1 MNTKKQEALSAL
13 LHKIFTDVLPR
24 RGFAVRERQIEM
36 AEEVLSSLCRLEICL
51 AESAVGTGKT
61 LAYLTPAVLARR
73 ARLNE
78 GKIPTTLPN
87 GRQAPITIATSSIA
101 LQRAIV
107 CDHIPAL
114 SAILLESGIIKS
126 PLTAVLRK
134 GKSNY
139 VCERRLA
146 DFHSHAN
153 PQTRLLVAPVLKGA
167 ALDLATVADLT
178 PYIRRNICVSDSCA
192 QDCSLHDFCRYMR
205 FVRGAAAGGYDFQV
219 TNHNLFLADLLR
231 RSAGERPLLADCQ
244 AVIFDE
250 AHRFFGAARDMY
262 GSALSLT
269 GLARAAADISDITW
283 AHGQS
288 TADVVRAAERILS
301 KGRLLFQFLNK
312 EVPAEVHDDTE
323 RYPTCIRERTSR
335 LISALRKDVDALAQR
350 LRGRVAAPA
359 SERRLRQSVRALAQE
374 GAALDAFS
382 HHDDLVYWLEGDA
395 GASAGGGNCVG
406 AEAGGRG
413 SQLFILRG
421 MPKNLGAMLN
431 RDLWSLPFPIVLTS
445 GTLSVSGSFEHIKR
459 KAGLDRVL
467 ARRLRET
474 TKPSPFDYQKNALL
488 YLSEDVPF
496 PDNGNE
502 EYLAAVADEACR
514 LIHAACGHAA
524 LLFTSYKAMDRVYE
538 RVVAMGLPYPLFRL
552 DRGGA
557 LAIERFRRSIGGV
570 LFASGALWEGID
582 IPGDVLSLL
591 VIVRLPF
598 AIPDPVSE
606 WERTLYRDFDDYKAK
621 VIVPEML
628 IRLKQGFGRLIRGEA
643 DTGVV
648 AILDSRAGVG
658 GAYRKRVLAALPPC
672 GVTSDIADVERFIQS
687 KKGPGYFDV

>member
-1 MNTKKQEALSAL
+1 MNTKNQEALFAL
-13 LHKIFTDVLPR
+13 LHKIFADILPR
-24 RGFAVRERQIEM
+24 RGLAVRKRQIEM

-61 LAYLTPAVLARR
+61 LAYLTPAVLACR

-78 GKIPTTLPN
+78 GNIPTTLPS

-114 SAILLESGIIKS
+114 SAILLEAGIIKS

-139 VCERRLA
+139 VCERRLK
-146 DFHSHAN
+146 DFISHAN
-153 PQTRLLVAPVLKGA
+153 PQTRLLVTPVLKGA
-167 ALDLATVADLT
+167 ALDLAALAGLT

-192 QDCSLHDFCRYMR
+192 QDCSLHDSCRYMR

-269 GLARAAADISDITW
+269 GLARAAADISDIVW

-288 TADVVRAAERILS
+288 TADITRAAERILS

-312 EVPAEVHDDTE
+312 EVPIELHDDTE

-335 LISALRKDVDALAQR
+335 LISALRKDIDALAQR
-350 LRGRVAAPA
+350 LRGRVAVPA
-359 SERRLRQSVRALAQE
+359 SERRLGQSVRALAQE

-382 HHDDLVYWLEGDA
+382 RHDDLVYWLEGDA
-395 GASAGGGNCVG
+395 GAGGGNG
-406 AEAGGRG
+406 GDAAAGGRG
-413 SQLFILRG
+413 SQLSVLRG
-421 MPKNLGAMLN
+421 MPKNLGAMLH
-431 RDLWSLPFPIVLTS
+431 RDLWSLPFPIILTS
-445 GTLSVSGSFEHIKR
+445 GTLSVAGSFEHIKR
-459 KAGLDRVL
+459 KTGLDRVL
-467 ARRLRET
+467 SRRLRET
-474 TKPSPFDYQKNALL
+474 TKPSPFDYQKNALI
-488 YLSEDVPF
+488 YISEDVPF

-502 EYLAAVADEACR
+502 EYLAAVADEVCQ
-514 LIHAACGHAA
+514 LIHAAYGHAA

-538 RVVAMGLPYPLFRL
+538 RVVAMSLPYPIFRL

-570 LFASGALWEGID
+570 LFSSGALWEGID

-598 AIPDPVSE
+598 AVPDPVSE
-606 WERTLYRDFDDYKAK
+606 WERTLYRGFDDYKAK

-648 AILDSRAGVG
+648 AILDSRAGVAG
-658 GAYRKRVLAALPPC
+658 TYRKRVLAALPPC
-672 GVTSDIADVERFIQS
+672 NATSDIADVERFIQS

>member
-1 MNTKKQEALSAL
+1 MNTKNQEALFAL
-13 LHKIFTDVLPR
+13 LNRIFSDILPR
-24 RGFAVRERQIEM
+24 HGFAVRERQIEM
-36 AEEVLSSLCRLEICL
+36 AEEVLSSICRLEICL

-73 ARLNE
+73 ARANE
-78 GKIPTTLPN
+78 GNIPTTLPS

-107 CDHIPAL
+107 CDHVPAL
-114 SAILLESGIIKS
+114 SAILLEAGIIKS

-134 GKSNY
+134 GKNNY
-139 VCERRLA
+139 VCERRLK
-146 DFHSHAN
+146 DFYSHAN
-153 PQTRLLVAPVLKGA
+153 PQTRALVTPVLKGA
-167 ALDLATVADLT
+167 ALDLAALGNLT

-192 QDCSLHDFCRYMR
+192 QGCPLHDSCRYMR
-205 FVRGAAAGGYDFQV
+205 FVRSAAVGGYDFQV

-231 RSAGERPLLADCQ
+231 RSKGERPLLVDCR

-269 GLARAAADISDITW
+269 GLARAAADISDIVW

-288 TADVVRAAERILS
+288 TADITRATEWILS

-312 EVPAEVHDDTE
+312 EVPAGVHDDTE
-323 RYPTCIRERTSR
+323 RYPTHIRERTSR
-335 LISALRKDVDALAQR
+335 LISALRKDVNALAQK
-350 LRGRVAAPA
+350 LRGRVAVPA
-359 SERRLRQSVRALAQE
+359 SERQLRQSVRALAQE

-382 HHDDLVYWLEGDA
+382 RHVDLVYWLEGDA
-395 GASAGGGNCVG
+395 GTGGGSGAN

-413 SQLFILRG
+413 SQLFVLRG

-431 RDLWSLPFPIVLTS
+431 RDLWSLPVPIVLTS

-467 ARRLRET
+467 ASRLRET
-474 TKPSPFDYQKNALL
+474 TKPSPFNYQKNALL
-488 YLSEDVPF
+488 YISEDVPF
-496 PDNGNE
+496 PDNGDE
-502 EYLAAVADEACR
+502 GYLAAVADEACQ

-538 RVVAMGLPYPLFRL
+538 RVVAMGLPYPIFRL

-570 LFASGALWEGID
+570 LFSSGALWEGID

-598 AIPDPVSE
+598 AVPDPVSE
-606 WERTLYRDFDDYKAK
+606 WERTLYRDFEDYRAQ

-643 DTGVV
+643 DTGIV
-648 AILDSRAGVG
+648 AILDSRAGID

-672 GVTSDIADVERFIQS
+672 NTTSDIADVERFIQS
-687 KKGPGYFDV
+687 KKEPGYFDV